1 MRPDPVFMGGTM
13 EKEWTVYILEC
24 GDGTL
29 YTGITDDLERRLKAH
44 ESGRGAKYTRGRG
57 PLKLRYRETVP
68 DKSTA
73 LKRECALKRLRK
85 HEKIAIIHEKE
96 NENQNHLAI
105 CPGEEYTKHEEVR
118 ALCPP
123 EGSENEMKK
132 ERTLVVLAAG
142 IGSRFAGGVK
152 QLQSVGPSGEVIMD
166 YSIHDAIEAG
176 FNRVIFIIRHD
187 IQELFDR
194 IMGDRIRAICVKKG
208 VEVLCA
214 YQEKTNLP
222 GGFACPA
229 DRTKPWGTGHA
240 LLSCKGMLHGGFAV
254 INADDYYGKDAYRRA
269 IEFLDSLEERSKG
282 TYGLIGF
289 RLGNTL
295 SEHGGVTRGLCRS
308 HNGWLTYI
316 RETKNIIKTPT
327 GAVAEID
334 GEERH
339 LNEEVPVSMNMW
351 GFTPDVLDKLEERFI
366 EFLGESLHDP
376 KSEFL
381 IPSEMGV
388 LLSREAVRIR
398 VLPTT
403 SQWFGMTYAEDM
415 PGVRKAF
422 ADMTEQGIYTEPLF

>member
-1 MRPDPVFMGGTM
+1 M
-13 EKEWTVYILEC
+13 LEC

-29 YTGITDDLERRLKAH
+29 YTGITDDFLRRFKAH
-44 ESGRGAKYTRGRG
+44 AEGKGAKYTRGRG
-57 PLKLRYRETVP
+57 PLKLRYLEAAA
-68 DKSTA
+68 DKSAA

-85 HEKIAIIHEKE
+85 SEKMAIISEKE
-96 NENQNHLAI
+96 RETKSLLAFLENQS
-105 CPGEEYTKHEEVR
+105 YTKDNKNRTCGSGDRGVR
-118 ALCPP
+118 KA
-123 EGSENEMKK
+123 MKG

-187 IQELFDR
+187 IEEMFDR
-194 IMGDRIRAICVKKG
+194 IMGDRIRAICEKKG

-214 YQEKTNLP
+214 YQEKENLP
-222 GGFACPA
+222 GGFVCPA
-229 DRTKPWGTGHA
+229 ERAKPWGTGHA

-254 INADDYYGKDAYRRA
+254 INADDYYGKDAFLRA
-269 IEFLDSLEERSKG
+269 GEFLDALEEGSEG

-295 SEHGGVTRGLCRS
+295 SDHGGVTRGLCQTEE
-308 HNGWLTYI
+308 GWLTHI
-316 RETKNIIKTPT
+316 VETKNVIKTPF
-327 GAVAEID
+327 GARAEVR
-334 GEERH
+334 GE
-339 LNEEVPVSMNMW
+339 LMDLDNDIPVSMNMW
-351 GFTPDVLDKLEERFI
+351 GFTPDVLDKLEARFM
-366 EFLGESLHDP
+366 EFLGESLEQP

-381 IPSEMGV
+381 IPSEMGT
-388 LLSREAVRIR
+388 LLERKAVRIR

-415 PGVRKAF
+415 PGVRGAF
-422 ADMTEQGIYTEPLF
+422 RVMTESGIYTDPLF

>member
-1 MRPDPVFMGGTM
+1 M
-13 EKEWTVYILEC
+13 E
-24 GDGTL
+24 
-29 YTGITDDLERRLKAH
+29 YTKTDKVR
-44 ESGRGAKYTRGRG
+44 T
-57 PLKLRYRETVP
+57 PCP
-68 DKSTA
+68 
-73 LKRECALKRLRK
+73 
-85 HEKIAIIHEKE
+85 
-96 NENQNHLAI
+96 
-105 CPGEEYTKHEEVR
+105 PGEEE
-118 ALCPP
+118 
-123 EGSENEMKK
+123 ENEMKQ

-152 QLQSVGPSGEVIMD
+152 QLQGVGPSGEVIMD

-194 IMGDRIRAICVKKG
+194 IMGDRIRAICQRKG

-214 YQEKTNLP
+214 YQEKERLSGDFECP
-222 GGFACPA
+222 G
-229 DRTKPWGTGHA
+229 DRIKPWGTGHA

-269 IEFLDSLEERSKG
+269 IEFLDSLPEDSSG

-295 SEHGGVTRGLCRS
+295 SDHGGVTRGLCRTE
-308 HNGWLTYI
+308 NGWLTHI
-316 RETKNIIKTPT
+316 RETKNIIKTPF
-327 GAVAEID
+327 GAQAEID
-334 GEERH
+334 GVVCS
-339 LNEEVPVSMNMW
+339 LDEEVPVSMNMW
-351 GFTPDVLDKLEERFI
+351 GFTPDVLEKLEGRFN
-366 EFLGESLHDP
+366 EFLAEYLHEP

-415 PGVRKAF
+415 PGVRHAF
-422 ADMTEQGIYTEPLF
+422 RVMTDSGVYTDPLF